1 MNARPIA
8 RNNFLVSGKSN
19 GAQTRTYRR
28 GAQRALPSRVRQVE
42 REKNREAIRER
53 SRALSAIPSVAQQ
66 LSLYRKVLYAV
77 KRQALLDAGYTP
89 NPVGRPRVRR
99 LSDGIVFPHKK
110 AAHDGT
116 EGTTGPDAHLSQVGS
131 GQPGALS

>member
-1 MNARPIA
+1 MARRRELTDEERRA
-8 RNNFLVSGKSN
+8 RS
-19 GAQTRTYRR
+19 
-28 GAQRALPSRVRQVE
+28 RAACAKW

-53 SRALSAIPSVAQQ
+53 SRALSAIPSVVQQ

-77 KRQALLDAGYTP
+77 KKQALLDAGYTP

-99 LSDGIVFPHKK
+99 SSEGIVFLHKK

-116 EGTTGPDAHLSQVGS
+116 EGTTGPDAHPSQVGS